1 MPPIYEQ
8 IAKRLKYSEH
18 LVLAEI
24 DLTSNEVENL
34 RIDGF
39 PSLKFYP
46 GGEENIIDYK
56 IERSEESLVLFI
68 KQNARFPIIDLDS
81 TEEDFLEEL

>member
-1 MPPIYEQ
+1 LPPIYEQ

-34 RIDGF
+34 RIEGF
-39 PSLKFYP
+39 PTL
-46 GGEENIIDYK
+46 N
-56 IERSEESLVLFI
+56 FI
-68 KQNARFPIIDLDS
+68 
-81 TEEDFLEEL
+81 LEEKT